1 MAVPLCNF
9 GTTKLQLTG
18 NVTKGHIFVAKNESI
33 QYLAAFQ
40 QYWHNI
46 RTSAWKRIFCQK
58 WPKIEK
64 KSRFFYF
71 NHFCWQNWEYI
82 QRNRSQNKKEV
93 YFLISSKFDPIFKI
107 CQGCKIFRIF
117 LNSPFPWW
125 KMVLHTKFRAY
136 GTKIELPTSQN
147 VVWPT
152 IMAQTLYTFVDQA
165 KFDTFL

>member
-1 MAVPLCNF
+1 MLLKVIYLWLRMKAFSILLHSNNIGIISEIVLEKAFF
-9 GTTKLQLTG
+9 G
-18 NVTKGHIFVAKNESI
+18 
-33 QYLAAFQ
+33 
-40 QYWHNI
+40 
-46 RTSAWKRIFCQK
+46 QK
-58 WPKIEK
+58 WLKIEK

-82 QRNRSQNKKEV
+82 QCNRSQNKKEV

-152 IMAQTLYTFVDQA
+152 IMAQTLYSIESVRSS
-165 KFDTFL
+165 